1 MDTNKSRLHWLDN
14 LRWFTVILVLVYH
27 VFYLFNNK
35 GVLGGIG
42 GFVADPKGQ
51 PQDVITYIL
60 YPWFMM
66 LLFLVAGISAKYALD
81 KHSNRE
87 FIASRTRKLL
97 VPATIGLF
105 VFQWM
110 TGYFNIQIAGVS
122 QGISDKISTIPSVAR
137 YLSCVFVGIGPLW
150 FIQDLWIFSLLLVL
164 IKKIDRND
172 RFWQWC
178 GKINMAGIILLGVIV
193 YLGQQTLLMEPKMA
207 LGEGLY
213 NGYKPIVYFIPFLL
227 GYFVFS
233 HEKAQELTVKMHLPI
248 LVAAIVTG
256 IVLVATTWGQDY
268 STPQYLRSILNN
280 LYAWLMILA
289 MLGCFKAWFD
299 RTNSFATYMS
309 RSSFGIYVVH
319 YLVIVSLGYM
329 MKVYTTLSPFAI
341 YIILLIT
348 VLTISPLLY
357 EIIRHIP
364 FVRWCVLGVKK

>member
-42 GFVADPKGQ
+42 GFVTDPKGQ

-137 YLSCVFVGIGPLW
+137 FLSCVFSGIGPLW
-150 FIQDLWIFSLLLVL
+150 FIQDLWIFSILLVL

-357 EIIRHIP
+357 EILRHIP